1 MNERVEMLLSKK
13 GLAGDFFGGL
23 TTAIVS
29 LPLSLA
35 FGVASGAGAQA
46 GLYGAVLV
54 GLFAAL
60 FGGTRTLISE
70 PTGPMTLMFTAVLTK
85 IAARHPE
92 HALPLGFTAVVV
104 AGATQIAVGSLK
116 LGRFIT
122 LMPYAVVSG
131 FMSGIGVLLVV
142 LQLPAFIGHSPPGG
156 GVIGILTALPD
167 LARDIRWP
175 EFGLAAGALA
185 VIFLQ
190 PASWR
195 HFIPP
200 KLTALILGTLVA
212 HYFMGDAALRR
223 IGEIPTGLPSFQLP
237 VLTPSLL
244 MSVILDGVILGLLGC
259 VDALLTAKIADS
271 LTRTQHDANRELIG
285 QGVGNV
291 ISGLFGGLPGAGA
304 TMGTVVNIQSGAQ
317 TPRSGIFRALILLS
331 VALAAAPLLQ
341 NIPLAVLS
349 AITVSAG
356 ISILDWS
363 FLRRAHRV
371 SKTSTFLMYG
381 VLLLTV
387 FVDVIVAVGVGM
399 FIANI
404 LTIDTLSK
412 LQRQQIKTIDPSSD
426 EGVLLTEEERALFE
440 LSHGRVVLFHMSGP
454 MIFGVADAIARQ
466 QAAMKDASALILD
479 LSEVTI
485 FGTTAG
491 LAIENVIRDAIA
503 GGAKVFVAGAKGKS
517 RDRLERLKLLGPE
530 SPVIDCP
537 TRLDAIKAAMAVL
550 PTESATPRAG

>member
-1 MNERVEMLLSKK
+1 MNEHVALLLSRK
-13 GLAGDFFGGL
+13 GLAGDFFGGV

-29 LPLSLA
+29 LPLALA

-70 PTGPMTLMFTAVLTK
+70 PTGPMTLMFTAVLTN
-85 IAARHPE
+85 IAARHPD
-92 HALPLGFTAVVV
+92 HALPLGFTTVVV

-122 LMPYAVVSG
+122 LMPYGVVSG
-131 FMSGIGVLLVV
+131 FMSGIGVLLIV
-142 LQLPAFIGHSPPGG
+142 LQLPAFLGHTSPGG
-156 GVIGILTALPD
+156 GAVGILTALPD

-175 EFGLAAGALA
+175 EFALAAGALA
-185 VIFLQ
+185 LIFLQ

-195 HFIPP
+195 RFIPP
-200 KLTALILGTLVA
+200 KLTALIVGTVVA
-212 HYFMGDAALRR
+212 HFFMGDMALRR
-223 IGEIPTGLPSFQLP
+223 IGEIPTGLPSFRFP
-237 VLTPSLL
+237 VLTPNLL
-244 MSVILDGVILGLLGC
+244 MPILLDGMILGLLGC

-271 LTRTQHDANRELIG
+271 LTRTQHDSNRELIG
-285 QGVGNV
+285 QGIGNV
-291 ISGLFGGLPGAGA
+291 VSGLFGGLPGAGA

-317 TPRSGIFRALILLS
+317 TPRSGVFRALLLLA

-349 AITVSAG
+349 AITVKAG

-371 SKTSTFLMYG
+371 SMTSTYLMYG

-387 FVDVIVAVGVGM
+387 LVDVIVAVGVGM

-404 LTIDTLSK
+404 LTIDNLSK
-412 LQRQQIKTIDPSSD
+412 LQRQHIKTIDPSSD
-426 EGVLLTEEERALFE
+426 QGVLLTDEERTLFE
-440 LSHGRVVLFHMSGP
+440 LAHGRVVLFHMSGP

-466 QAAMKDASALILD
+466 HAAMKDASALILD
-479 LSEVTI
+479 LSDVTI

-491 LAIENVIRDAIA
+491 LSIENVIRDALA
-503 GGAKVFVAGAKGKS
+503 GGAKVFVAGAKGKA
-517 RDRLERLKLLGPE
+517 RDRLERLQLLGPG

-537 TRLDAIKAAMAVL
+537 TRLDALKAALTVI
-550 PTESATPRAG
+550 PRETTPPRAG